1 MALYV
6 RQDQQ
11 RSEIQN
17 KVAAELQQRLKD
29 SKKIETPKTDPA
41 FMDDKVQ
48 TSGKGFIIALFVIV
62 LGLGVYFLLP

>member
-17 KVAAELQQRLKD
+17 KVADGLQQRLKD
-29 SKKIETPKTDPA
+29 EKKIEAAKTDPT

-48 TSGKGFIIALFVIV
+48 TSGIGIVALLVGLVIA
-62 LGLGVYFLLP
+62 GLAIYLL